1 MMVTAHYIDPN
12 WKLQNFV
19 LETLSFPERHTG
31 VDIAEKLKDVGERW
45 GIIGTVITASHDQAS
60 NIETAMEILVE
71 DFNWKSLAC
80 CAHWLQMCILAG
92 SK

>member
-12 WKLQNFV
+12 WKLQNFA

-45 GIIGTVITASHDQAS
+45 GIIGTVITVSHDQAS
-60 NIETAMEILVE
+60 NIEAAMEILAE
-71 DFNWKSLAC
+71 DLTAKALLVVPIGYK
-80 CAHWLQMCILAG
+80 CAF
-92 SK
+92 